1 MAVADHVLAH
11 TPGPTVSNL
20 SSTRALREVSARH
33 GCTYTA
39 SAVGEVNV
47 VAQMRATGAI
57 LGGEGNGGVIYPTS
71 HAGRDALVGIGL
83 FLTHLVQSGLG
94 CRALRDTY
102 PNFFM
107 VKDKMQLPDADVDAA
122 LNALKADHP
131 DAEVNDVDGVK
142 FDLDEGWVHLRKS
155 NTEPIIRIYAEAS
168 SPRKKRRVWRTVL
181 LQRLRHHLK
190 ASAST

>member
-33 GCTYTA
+33 GCSYTA

-83 FLTHLVQSGLG
+83 FLTHLVRSGLG
-94 CRALRDTY
+94 CRSLRDSY

-107 VKDKMQLPDADVDAA
+107 VKDKMQLPDVDVDAA

-142 FDLDEGWVHLRKS
+142 FDLEEGWVHLRRS
-155 NTEPIIRIYAEAS
+155 NTEPIIRIYSEAS
-168 SPRKKRRVWRTVL
+168 TPEKAQELAGRFA
-181 LQRLRHHLK
+181 QRLREHLE
-190 ASAST
+190 AAPSA